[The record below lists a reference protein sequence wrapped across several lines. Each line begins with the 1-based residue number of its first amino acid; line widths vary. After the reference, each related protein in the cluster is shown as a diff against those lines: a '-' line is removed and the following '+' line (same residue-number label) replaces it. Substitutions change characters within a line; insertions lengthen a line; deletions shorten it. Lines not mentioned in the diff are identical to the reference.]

1 MKKLFKMTESEVQHL
16 ANNPNMFGSML
27 ARHEMNKRV
36 IINNRNVGI
45 YNEEVPYVFDAN
57 DREQYSRELNTVVWE
72 D

>member
-1 MKKLFKMTESEVQHL
+1 MTESEVQQL
-16 ANNPNMFGSML
+16 ANNPNVFGSML

-36 IINNRNVGI
+36 TAIHLEQGI
-45 YNEEVPYVFDAN
+45 YDKDVPYIFDAN